1 MPIRTSLLD
10 NGNFVHSPELP
21 VKPGF
26 SEYLGFADRLLSQWR
41 KAEEDWSQSPFS
53 AELGQQKREL
63 DRVVGDFV
71 ETFKGW
77 YTVKSVEKD
86 PTFWPVSRFFA
97 QRRPIREPLCILHC
111 DREIP
116 LHTVLEFST
125 HEDLARLNAALNE
138 DTPLR
143 WWQTGP
149 HGLPCYLFG
158 DRVWELKSSE
168 TAHSE
173 PGLVVLFQELFE
185 KDRVQRD
192 RFKSASVRQI
202 GTAAEDF
209 IPEKIRVQVW
219 RRARGKCEECGSHEG
234 LDFVCLARA
243 RKGSDRAPQDA
254 QLLCSHCREKVGVA

>member
-1 MPIRTSLLD
+1 MPTRTSLLD
-10 NGNFVHSPELP
+10 NGNFVCSPELP
-21 VKPGF
+21 ARPGF
-26 SEYLGFADRLLSQWR
+26 SEYLGFADRLLSQQR
-41 KAEEDWSQSPFS
+41 KVQEEWDRSPFS
-53 AELGQQKREL
+53 SELGQQKREL

-97 QRRPIREPLCILHC
+97 QCRPIREPLSILHC

-125 HEDLARLNAALNE
+125 HEDLARLNAALSE
-138 DTPLR
+138 DTPLG

-158 DRVWELKSSE
+158 ERVWELKPSE

-173 PGLVVLFQELFE
+173 PGLVLVFLEFSE
-185 KDRVQRD
+185 KDRLQRD
-192 RFKSASVRQI
+192 RLRSGSVRRV

-209 IPEKIRVQVW
+209 IPEKVRVQVW
-219 RRARGKCEECGSHEG
+219 RRARGKCEECGGHEG
-234 LDFVCLARA
+234 LDFACLGRA
-243 RKGSDRAPQDA
+243 NRGGHRDLQGT
-254 QLLCSHCREKVGVA
+254 QLLCSRCREKVGVA